1 MSLVKSDVTLLYIN
15 KTDLQPIN
23 ILFFFTVHHL
33 AVQRTLQFAIFYF
46 FLSDTDHSL
55 IIGRGMAQTER
66 SQEPER
72 NLDPSTD
79 VNQSTLPLQP
89 MSLALLQS
97 TVPYMSLV
105 MPCPYITCCLKKKKT
120 LACSQGDQQKEQGG
134 KTQQKRVC
142 SVQPQQSL
150 GAPHKSCRQKANQQA
165 TPPSCAICRSLTEG
179 YKCTDK
185 PLQQIYSV

>member
-15 KTDLQPIN
+15 KTDLRPIN

-55 IIGRGMAQTER
+55 IIGRGTAQTER

-105 MPCPYITCCLKKKKT
+105 MPCPYITCCLKKKKKHWPAVKVT
-120 LACSQGDQQKEQGG
+120 SRKS
-134 KTQQKRVC
+134 RVEKLSRNGC
-142 SVQPQQSL
+142 AVSNPNNL
-150 GAPHKSCRQKANQQA
+150 WGLLTGAAGRRPTNKQLLRAVHMQVTHRRIQ
-165 TPPSCAICRSLTEG
+165 
-179 YKCTDK
+179 
-185 PLQQIYSV
+185 VH

>member
-15 KTDLQPIN
+15 KTDLRPIN
-23 ILFFFTVHHL
+23 ILFFLLYTT
-33 AVQRTLQFAIFYF
+33 QQFREHCNLLLIFFF
-46 FLSDTDHSL
+46 FLSYTDHSL
-55 IIGRGMAQTER
+55 IIGRGTAQTER

-105 MPCPYITCCLKKKKT
+105 MACPYITCCLKKKKKHWPAVKVT
-120 LACSQGDQQKEQGG
+120 SRKS
-134 KTQQKRVC
+134 RVEKLSRNGC
-142 SVQPQQSL
+142 AVSNPNNL
-150 GAPHKSCRQKANQQA
+150 WGLLTGAAGRRPTNKQLLRAVHMQVTHRRIQ
-165 TPPSCAICRSLTEG
+165 
-179 YKCTDK
+179 
-185 PLQQIYSV
+185 VH